1 MDKLEGELDI
11 LTRKI
16 ESLEGEIEKE
26 NKKAEGNIIPL
37 NEELAQIRRIKGIL
51 HPKTILN
58 L

>member
-16 ESLEGEIEKE
+16 ESLEGEIKKE

-37 NEELAQIRRIKGIL
+37 NEELAQIREDKRNFASK
-51 HPKTILN
+51 N
-58 L
+58 DF